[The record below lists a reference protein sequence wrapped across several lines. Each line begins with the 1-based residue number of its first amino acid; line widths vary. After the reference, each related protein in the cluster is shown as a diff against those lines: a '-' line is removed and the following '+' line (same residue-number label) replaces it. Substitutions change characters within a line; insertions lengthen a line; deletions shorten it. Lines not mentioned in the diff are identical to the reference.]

1 MSEEDEKEIKCPH
14 CAEEIQQEATKCKHC
29 GENLTT
35 KPENSYLLLGF
46 WKFAIMS
53 TLMVVFF
60 PWSILFCVVMWGWE
74 ETKFILVA
82 LIHDAFKTLLA
93 ILAVVLPIVLLIIYI
108 VLD

>member
-1 MSEEDEKEIKCPH
+1 MNDTNIT
-14 CAEEIQQEATKCKHC
+14 QT
-29 GENLTT
+29 
-35 KPENSYLLLGF
+35 ENSYLLLGF

>member
-1 MSEEDEKEIKCPH
+1 MNDTNIT
-14 CAEEIQQEATKCKHC
+14 QT
-29 GENLTT
+29 
-35 KPENSYLLLGF
+35 ENSYLLLGF

-93 ILAVVLPIVLLIIYI
+93 ILAVVLPIVLLIIYS
-108 VLD
+108 VK